1 MTAFERVR
9 RTQRILGAAALTQ
22 AFAWGL
28 AAALAI
34 VAAISFVSLA
44 IPRLRVDSMEYET
57 IAVIVGGAVA
67 AAILWRSRHFVSTKR
82 VALWIEERI
91 PELHYSLV
99 TAIEDSESPFA
110 EGMERAVAQQ
120 NVGSATL
127 AALRPSWIAA
137 AAALVGGLLLLY
149 VSPSPAF
156 GRAGA
161 SSVFGRFGGTSSV
174 PAGSRLDDIQIL
186 VTAPAYAGGRT
197 VTLDDPS
204 SITALAGSGIA
215 IRGKGSASGLS
226 ASSVPPARISGVNAG
241 WVALLTMP
249 AKPAAL
255 TLKDRNFERT
265 IVLDPRADAPPRITL
280 TSPSR
285 DTTLRTPRL
294 VVNLNASVSD
304 DIGLDIGH
312 FEYLIT
318 TGSGE
323 IFKARTIATP
333 VVRFNGSRNATISA
347 TLDLASLNLGEGD
360 IVSMRGI
367 VQDDNTLSG
376 PGTATSD
383 TRTIS
388 IARAGEYD
396 SLAIDAAAPQPI
408 DSSATS
414 QRMLIIMAEQL
425 VRDQPKLTRPE
436 IVKRSTE
443 IGDLEER
450 IRRRVHEIL
459 TDNPEEIV
467 EEKPG
472 DSAATIEQMEA
483 PEQITG
489 AKNPDLVTAYNALW
503 QAVRSLQIAEPAPA
517 LPPMRVALKALDRA
531 RVANRLYLRGLP
543 PKIVVNLDR
552 VRLTGKDKGS
562 SSTRSPR
569 SFADSA
575 RVQLSARFSAV
586 LDLIEKHPAQAMTE
600 LALMRVEALPTLPD
614 FAAALGEATDA
625 IRAGRDATLPLL
637 RARRALDGQPAT
649 TPGLPAWTGG
659 E

>member
-1 MTAFERVR
+1 MTVLDRVR

-34 VAAISFVSLA
+34 LAAISFLSLA
-44 IPRLRVDSMEYET
+44 IPSLRVDSTQYST
-57 IAVIVGGAVA
+57 IALIVGATVA
-67 AAILWRSRHFVSTKR
+67 AAILWRSRHFVSTNR

-91 PELHYSLV
+91 PELHYSLI
-99 TAIEDSESPFA
+99 TAIEQRESPFA
-110 EGMERAVAQQ
+110 AGMERAVAQQ
-120 NVGSATL
+120 NVGGATL
-127 AALRPSWIAA
+127 AALRRGWIAA
-137 AAALVGGLLLLY
+137 AAALVAALLLLY
-149 VSPSPAF
+149 VSPSPVF
-156 GRAGA
+156 GRGGA

-174 PAGSRLDDIQIL
+174 PTGSRLDDIQVL
-186 VTAPAYAGGRT
+186 VTAPGYAGGRT

-204 SITALAGSGIA
+204 SITALTGSGIA
-215 IRGKGSASGLS
+215 IQGKGSASGLS
-226 ASSVPPARISGVNAG
+226 TSSTTPARISGVNG
-241 WVALLTMP
+241 RWVALLMMP

-280 TSPSR
+280 TSPLH
-285 DTTLRTPRL
+285 DTTLRAPRL

-323 IFKARTIATP
+323 IFKARTITTP
-333 VVRFNGSRNATISA
+333 VVRFSGSRTATISA
-347 TLDLASLNLGEGD
+347 TLDLASLQLGEGD
-360 IVSMRGI
+360 IVSMRAI
-367 VQDDNTLSG
+367 AQDGNTLSG
-376 PGTATSD
+376 PGVATSD
-383 TRTIS
+383 TRTIR

-414 QRMLIIMAEQL
+414 QRMLIVMTEQL
-425 VRDQPKLTRPE
+425 VREQPKLTRQDL
-436 IVKRSTE
+436 VKRSTE
-443 IGDLEER
+443 IGDMEER

-467 EEKPG
+467 AEKPG
-472 DSAATIEQMEA
+472 DSAATIEEMEA

-531 RVANRLYLRGLP
+531 RVANRLYLRGVP

-552 VRLTGKDKGS
+552 VRLTGKEKGS
-562 SSTRSPR
+562 RNTRSPR
-569 SFADSA
+569 GFADSA
-575 RVQLSARFSAV
+575 RVRLSARFSAV
-586 LDLIEKHPAQAMTE
+586 LDLIEKQPAQAMTE
-600 LALMRVEALPTLPD
+600 LALIRVEALPTLPD
-614 FAAALGEATDA
+614 VAAALGQAADA
-625 IRAGRDATLPLL
+625 IRAGKDATLPLL
-637 RARRALDGQPAT
+637 RARRALDGPPAT

>member
-1 MTAFERVR
+1 MTVLDRVR

-34 VAAISFVSLA
+34 LAAISFLSLA
-44 IPRLRVDSMEYET
+44 IPRLRGDSTQYAT
-57 IAVIVGGAVA
+57 IALILGAAVA
-67 AAILWRSRHFVSTKR
+67 AAILWRSRHFVSTNR

-91 PELHYSLV
+91 PELHYSLI
-99 TAIEDSESPFA
+99 TAMEQRDSPFA
-110 EGMERAVAQQ
+110 AGMERAVAQQ
-120 NVGSATL
+120 NVGGATL
-127 AALRPSWIAA
+127 AALRRGWTAA
-137 AAALVGGLLLLY
+137 VAALMAALLLLY
-149 VSPSPAF
+149 VSPSPGF
-156 GRAGA
+156 GRAAGL
-161 SSVFGRFGGTSSV
+161 SVFGRLRGTSTV
-174 PAGSRLDDIQIL
+174 PTGSRLDDIQVL

-197 VTLDDPS
+197 VKLDDPS
-204 SITALAGSGIA
+204 SIAALTGSGIY
-215 IRGKGSASGLS
+215 ILGKGSAAGLS
-226 ASSVPPARISGVNAG
+226 ASSTIVARISDAKGG
-241 WVALLTMP
+241 WVALLMMP

-255 TLKDRNFERT
+255 TLKDRDFERT

-280 TSPSR
+280 TSPLR

-304 DIGLDIGH
+304 DIGLDAGH

-323 IFKARTIATP
+323 IFKARTITTP
-333 VVRFNGSRNATISA
+333 VVRFNGSRSATISA
-347 TLDLASLNLGEGD
+347 ALDLASLQLGEGD
-360 IVSMRGI
+360 IVSMRAI
-367 VQDDNTLSG
+367 AQDGNTLSG

-383 TRTIS
+383 TRTIR

-414 QRMLIIMAEQL
+414 QRMLIIMTEQL
-425 VRDQPKLTRPE
+425 VREQPKLTRPE

-467 EEKPG
+467 TEKPG
-472 DSAATIEQMEA
+472 DSAATIEEMEA

-531 RVANRLYLRGLP
+531 RVANRLYLRGVP

-552 VRLTGKDKGS
+552 VRLTGKEKGTS
-562 SSTRSPR
+562 NTR
-569 SFADSA
+569 
-575 RVQLSARFSAV
+575 
-586 LDLIEKHPAQAMTE
+586 T
-600 LALMRVEALPTLPD
+600 
-614 FAAALGEATDA
+614 
-625 IRAGRDATLPLL
+625 
-637 RARRALDGQPAT
+637 
-649 TPGLPAWTGG
+649 
-659 E
+659 